1 MPNIKLKNTL
11 KPRKVD
17 DIITSEAEPE
27 LVLLNLSTGFYFTIN
42 EVGIKIFQLC
52 NGKNTIED
60 ITIHLSNLYKKDFSE
75 IEKDVIELINDMI
88 NEKILEVNDV

>member
-42 EVGIKIFQLC
+42 EVGIKIFQMC